1 MTSIDRLRSIT
12 LVLLEAMS
20 PSERVTKVFQSS
32 TYSSCLESQNRKWV
46 LLTGNNQCLHVRQ
59 QGHTEIVLGRF
70 QE

>member
-20 PSERVTKVFQSS
+20 PSERVTQSVS
-32 TYSSCLESQNRKWV
+32 ILSLQFMFGSQNRKWV
-46 LLTGNNQCLHVRQ
+46 LLAGNNQCLHVRQ